1 MGVSTELMDPRNQA
15 SLLFHYIVERD
26 LASQLRRAWAEERRG
41 LYRTVYDELFRRIPD
56 HPQHTRKADPIAQE
70 QSTRDQLA
78 FLKHFLEPRTVYL
91 EIGCG
96 DAHLAM
102 SVAPKVRRAYAVDVS
117 ELIASH
123 VDRPENFSL
132 LISDGINIEVP
143 PGTATFAYSNQLIEH
158 LHPEDAERQLRQIVR
173 ALAPGGA
180 YACITPHRFS
190 GPHDISRF
198 FADEASGF
206 HLKEYTHRELRGL
219 FLACGFE
226 STAIWV
232 GVKGSFFPMP
242 TSVVLLLESLLSR
255 MPTHLV
261 RPLAKTR
268 VFRPMFGNLIVVGYK
283 E

>member
-1 MGVSTELMDPRNQA
+1 MSTELVEPRNQA
-15 SLLFHYIVERD
+15 SLLFHYIIERD
-26 LASQLRRAWAEERRG
+26 LAWQLRRAWAQERLG

-56 HPQHTRKADPIAQE
+56 HPQHTRTAHPAAQE
-70 QSTRDQLA
+70 ESTRDQLS
-78 FLKHFLEPRTVYL
+78 FVRHFLTPETVYL

-102 SVAPKVRRAYAVDVS
+102 AVAPQVRQVYAVDVS
-117 ELIASH
+117 ELIARH
-123 VDRPENFSL
+123 VDRPENFRL
-132 LISDGINIEVP
+132 LISDGINIDIP
-143 PGTATFAYSNQLIEH
+143 SGTATFAYSNQLIEH
-158 LHPEDAERQLRQIVR
+158 LHPEDAERQLQQVFR

-206 HLKEYTHRELRGL
+206 HLKEYTHRELRRL
-219 FLACGFE
+219 FLASGFA

-232 GVKGSFFPMP
+232 GVKGAFF
-242 TSVVLLLESLLSR
+242 R
-255 MPTHLV
+255 MPATPVLMMESV
-261 RPLAKTR
+261 MARLPRNVIRQLTKTR
-268 VFRPMFGNLIVVGYK
+268 LFRPMFGNMIVVGHK

>member
-1 MGVSTELMDPRNQA
+1 MSTELFEPRNQA

-26 LASQLRRAWAEERRG
+26 LAAQLRRAWAEERLG

-56 HPQHTRKADPIAQE
+56 HPQHTRKADPIAQQE
-70 QSTRDQLA
+70 STRDQLA
-78 FLKHFLEPRTVYL
+78 FLTRFLTPDTVYL

-102 SVAPKVRRAYAVDVS
+102 AVAPRVRQAYAVDVS
-117 ELIASH
+117 ELIACH
-123 VDRPENFSL
+123 VDRPENFTL
-132 LISDGINIEVP
+132 LISDGITIDVP
-143 PGTATFAYSNQLIEH
+143 PETATFAYSNQLIEH
-158 LHPEDAERQLRQIVR
+158 LHPEDAERQLQQVFR

-198 FADEASGF
+198 FAEEANGF
-206 HLKEYTHRELRGL
+206 HLKEYTHRELRRL
-219 FLACGFE
+219 FLASGFA

-232 GVKGSFFPMP
+232 GVKGAFFEMP
-242 TSVVLLLESLLSR
+242 ATPVLTMESAISQLPRHVVR
-255 MPTHLV
+255 Q
-261 RPLAKTR
+261 LAKTR
-268 VFRPMFGNLIVVGYK
+268 IFRPMFGNLIMVGYK